1 MDRNDQGSTR
11 KLVTAG
17 GNHVTDHPNF
27 LITENQEQA
36 FMEHSILQWFVDESL
51 LQNLL
56 AGQPTWILLLIIV
69 VCIVMLSKGA
79 DWMVDGVVDLA
90 TRTGM
95 PKIVIGATVVSLGTT
110 LPEAFVSVMAAYM
123 GNPGLALGNGVGS
136 IIADTG
142 LIFGL
147 TCVLAAVPVNRYILN
162 RTGWVQVGSATLLV
176 VIAVWMLFTAA
187 EGEQPML
194 GRPVGFFFLA
204 LLVGYLYITYVWA
217 KQGGNVMVEDNGEAE
232 ELRGLALC
240 WLMVTGGLILIILG
254 ARVLVP
260 AASEIA
266 LRFGVPE
273 DVIAATMVAFGT
285 SLPELMTAIAAV
297 RKGHPEIT
305 VGNIVGADVLNILFV
320 IGAAAAA
327 APLAIPDN
335 FFHFHF
341 PAMLIIL
348 FSFRAFISM
357 NTDGMFKRWQGVW
370 LLSVY
375 VIYVV
380 LQYALNIEGAH

>member
-1 MDRNDQGSTR
+1 MSNS
-11 KLVTAG
+11 V
-17 GNHVTDHPNF
+17 
-27 LITENQEQA
+27 
-36 FMEHSILQWFVDESL
+36 LQWVADETL
-51 LQNLL
+51 LQQFVADLSTLVLL
-56 AGQPTWILLLIIV
+56 GIIV
-69 VCIVMLSKGA
+69 ACIALLSKGA
-79 DWMVDGVVDLA
+79 DWMIDGVVDLA
-90 TRTGM
+90 RRTGL

-147 TCVLAAVPVNRYILN
+147 TCVLVAVPVNRFILN
-162 RTGWVQVGSATLLV
+162 RTGWVQAGSATLLV
-176 VIAVWMLFTAA
+176 VVAVVALVTAPA
-187 EGEQPML
+187 GEEPML
-194 GRPVGFFFLA
+194 RRWVGFFFLA
-204 LLVGYLYITYVWA
+204 LLVAYMYVTYLWA
-217 KQGGNVMVEDNGEAE
+217 RQGGQLASAE
-232 ELRGLALC
+232 EEEHTEELMGLGRS
-240 WLMVTGGLILIILG
+240 WSMVVGGLVLVIAG

-266 LRFGVPE
+266 QRLGVPD

-305 VGNIVGADVLNILFV
+305 VGNIVGADVLNVLFV

-335 FFHFHF
+335 FYFFHF
-341 PAMLIIL
+341 PAMLVIL
-348 FSFRAFISM
+348 FSFRVFISM
-357 NTDGMFKRWQGVW
+357 NKAVFHRWQGAW
-370 LLSVY
+370 LLGVY
-375 VIYVV
+375 AVYVV
-380 LQYALNIEGAH
+380 LQYSLNIGAAH

>member
-1 MDRNDQGSTR
+1 MGNSMLRWFADETALQDLVSDLST
-11 KLVTAG
+11 VA
-17 GNHVTDHPNF
+17 
-27 LITENQEQA
+27 LIA
-36 FMEHSILQWFVDESL
+36 
-51 LQNLL
+51 
-56 AGQPTWILLLIIV
+56 IIV
-69 VCIVMLSKGA
+69 VCIVLLSKGA
-79 DWMVDGVVDLA
+79 DWMIDGVVDLA
-90 TRTGM
+90 RRTGM

-147 TCVLAAVPVNRYILN
+147 TCVLAAVPVNRFILN

-176 VIAVWMLFTAA
+176 VIAVGSLLMTPDGQ
-187 EGEQPML
+187 EPML
-194 GRPVGFFFLA
+194 ERWVGFFFLA
-204 LLVGYLYITYVWA
+204 LLAAYLYITYRWA
-217 KQGGNVMVEDNGEAE
+217 KQGGEASGNSGEVAEAALMSLTRSWSMV
-232 ELRGLALC
+232 
-240 WLMVTGGLILIILG
+240 VGGLVLVILG

-266 LRFGVPE
+266 QRLGVPD

-305 VGNIVGADVLNILFV
+305 VGNIVGADVLNVLFV
-320 IGAAAAA
+320 IGAAAVA
-327 APLAIPDN
+327 APLAIPAN
-335 FFHFHF
+335 FYYFHF

-348 FSFRAFISM
+348 FSFRVFISM
-357 NTDGMFKRWQGVW
+357 NKNTFHRWQGVW
-370 LLSVY
+370 LLGVY
-375 VIYVV
+375 GVYVV
-380 LQYALNIEGAH
+380 LQYALNIGAAH